1 MALQGFERRHRPKI
15 GVGRAE
21 APQWLLDH
29 TELNMHALGPGPELE
44 AEWIAAGLQLPDR
57 SALRR
62 YRLERVR
69 EQLRGAD
76 CDAALLYDPVNIRY
90 ATDTTNMSLWT
101 MHNAVRFAVV
111 NTDGPV
117 VVFEFS
123 DGEFLDAHSEV
134 VDEIRPAPSYTH
146 FLAGPRAD
154 EITHR
159 WAAEVAG
166 LVAEHARTT
175 GSLSGCR
182 VAVDRLDLGAARALE
197 SNGIAIAAGEPLM
210 ETARTVKSVDEIR
223 AMRCAVHACEAAI
236 DEMEAI
242 FEPGVSE
249 LDLWAA
255 LWAGSVRRYGEWIE
269 TRLLSSGPRTNPWY
283 HEASSRRV
291 QAGELMGFDTDLVG
305 AYGICVDM
313 SRTWLCGDGRP
324 SASQHD
330 TWSLAAEQI
339 RRNTEL
345 FQAGTT
351 FRELTEASW
360 YPDPDKYRHY
370 TSLAHGVGLCDEYPS
385 VMFRHKWDRVGY
397 DGVLEPGMVVCVEAF
412 VGPRSGGEGVKLEEQ
427 VLITDMGNEVLTN
440 LPLGLV

>member
-1 MALQGFERRHRPKI
+1 MALQEFERRHRPKI

-21 APQWLLDH
+21 PPEWFLDH
-29 TELNMHALGPGPELE
+29 TDLNMHALGPGADLE
-44 AEWIAAGLQLPDR
+44 AEWVAAGLQLPDR

-123 DGEFLDAHSEV
+123 EGEFLDAHSEV
-134 VDEIRPAPSYTH
+134 VDEIRPALSYTH

-154 EITHR
+154 EIAHL
-159 WAAEVAG
+159 WAAEVAE
-166 LVAEHARTT
+166 LVAAHARAPSRAE
-175 GSLSGCR
+175 GPRL
-182 VAVDRLDLGAARALE
+182 AVDRLDLGAARALE
-197 SNGIAIAAGEPLM
+197 SRGVVLVAGEPLM
-210 ETARTVKSVDEIR
+210 ETARTVKSADEIR

-236 DEMEAI
+236 DEMAAI

-255 LWAGSVRRYGEWIE
+255 LWAGCLRRYGEWIE

-313 SRTWLCGDGRP
+313 SRTWLCGSGRP
-324 SASQHD
+324 SAAQHD

-339 RRNTEL
+339 QRNVEL
-345 FQAGTT
+345 YQAGTT

-360 YPDPDKYRHY
+360 YPDPDDYRHY

-385 VMFRHKWDRVGY
+385 IMFRHKWDRVGY

-427 VLITDMGNEVLTN
+427 VLITETGNEVLTT